1 MRLDALDDDDDDDL
15 FAAVDVDAVAA
26 RATASRALASS
37 AGWNRASRPT
47 EERDRG
53 TTMTKTEGTR
63 LEDVPLRARADA
75 MRRDRGEG
83 QLTVTSMFAAARG
96 ERARPTTVVGEVR
109 ETMAGTTTTSR
120 GEDAAAKR
128 PRAKTDSMSGGE
140 RRKHQSRLP
149 KALMIRK
156 TNDSR
161 ELEALRT
168 NLPPEALGERDG
180 RGLTTCATAGGPAG
194 LPMDP
199 EAIQTYV

>member
-1 MRLDALDDDDDDDL
+1 MGCPFPIITVTRSRAASLSRRARANGARERRRRRRDARRARRERDARETRSFVSRVMMRLDALDDDDDDDL

-37 AGWNRASRPT
+37 TGWNRASRPT

-109 ETMAGTTTTSR
+109 ETMRGDGESR
-120 GEDAAAKR
+120 R
-128 PRAKTDSMSGGE
+128 RRGGE
-140 RRKHQSRLP
+140 
-149 KALMIRK
+149 
-156 TNDSR
+156 
-161 ELEALRT
+161 E
-168 NLPPEALGERDG
+168 
-180 RGLTTCATAGGPAG
+180 TA
-194 LPMDP
+194 D
-199 EAIQTYV
+199 EN